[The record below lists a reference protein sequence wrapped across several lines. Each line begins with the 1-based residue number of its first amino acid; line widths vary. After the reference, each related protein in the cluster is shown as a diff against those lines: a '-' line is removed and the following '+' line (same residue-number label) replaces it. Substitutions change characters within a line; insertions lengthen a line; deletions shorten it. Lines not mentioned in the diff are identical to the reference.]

1 MARLKQGYSIVSSV
15 NSSKIIKDSRQ
26 IKVGDKLHLTF
37 HKGAADSKVEKFRK
51 IKNETKI
58 QNLIFLK
65 P

>member
-37 HKGAADSKVEKFRK
+37 HKGAADSKVESLER
-51 IKNETKI
+51 
-58 QNLIFLK
+58 
-65 P
+65 